1 MQSLADLARRLKPSD
16 ENTALPSLILM
27 TDSRRLAEPEP
38 LVSRLPRGSAVILRH
53 YDDPE
58 RAALAYRLSGLCRR
72 FGIRLLI
79 AGDGRLAASVSA
91 GGLHLPEALIAH
103 APRTWRL
110 WRRPGWLVTAAAH
123 SPAAMI
129 GAARAGADAVL
140 LSPVF
145 PTESHPG
152 ARVLGSLL
160 FARWASRS
168 PLPVYALG
176 GISAVTIG
184 RIVGSG
190 AVGVATVGGL
200 REPAKSTA

>member
-1 MQSLADLARRLKPSD
+1 
-16 ENTALPSLILM
+16 
-27 TDSRRLAEPEP
+27 
-38 LVSRLPRGSAVILRH
+38 
-53 YDDPE
+53 
-58 RAALAYRLSGLCRR
+58 
-72 FGIRLLI
+72 
-79 AGDGRLAASVSA
+79 
-91 GGLHLPEALIAH
+91 
-103 APRTWRL
+103 
-110 WRRPGWLVTAAAH
+110 
-123 SPAAMI
+123 MI

-152 ARVLGSLL
+152 ARALGSLL
-160 FARWASRS
+160 FARWARRS

-184 RIVGSG
+184 RITGSG

>member
-1 MQSLADLARRLKPSD
+1 MQSLADQARRLKPSD
-16 ENTALPSLILM
+16 ETTALPSLILM

-38 LVSRLPRGSAVILRH
+38 VVSRLPRGSAVILRH

-58 RAALAYRLSGLCRR
+58 RAALAYRLSVLCRR
-72 FGIRLLI
+72 IGIRLLI
-79 AGDGRLAASVSA
+79 AGDGRLATAVSA

-123 SPAAMI
+123 SPAAMM
-129 GAARAGADAVL
+129 GAARAGIDAVL

-152 ARVLGSLL
+152 ARVLGPLL

-176 GISAVTIG
+176 GVSAATIG
-184 RIVGSG
+184 RITGSA

-200 REPAKSTA
+200 REPANGTA